1 MNDTTAWISRTVAT
15 ATDRAMAA
23 MVCSI
28 RISTSKSTRSRR
40 VQKRSIG
47 NKKLADRALA
57 QSNPSV
63 NKIIPEGPPGP
74 VKTLR
79 ERSNRLPNG

>member
-1 MNDTTAWISRTVAT
+1 
-15 ATDRAMAA
+15 MAA

-28 RISTSKSTRSRR
+28 RISTSKSTRFRK

-47 NKKLADRALA
+47 NKKMTDQTLV

-63 NKIIPEGPPGP
+63 NKIIPEGLSGP

-79 ERSNRLPNG
+79 ERSYRLPNGS